1 MGTVPHRHRTAPMVA
16 APTLRAQIATVLETA
31 DEGDADVLDR
41 LVPLVYEQLRAMA
54 HRQLAREH
62 GARTLQ
68 TTALVH
74 EAYLKVADDSKVT
87 QRGQSYFFAAAAR
100 AMRQVLVDRARRRAA
115 QKRGGDADIVGLDD
129 ASPAVDGFAADVL
142 DLDRALTLLAERN
155 PRHARVVECRFFGGL
170 SITETAAALDVSSR
184 TVKSD
189 WTLAR
194 AWLYETLHGSSS
206 A

>member
-1 MGTVPHRHRTAPMVA
+1 MVA

-170 SITETAAALDVSSR
+170 SIAETAAALDVSSR

-194 AWLYETLHGSSS
+194 AWLYETLHGSGS

>member
-1 MGTVPHRHRTAPMVA
+1 MAA
-16 APTLRAQIATVLETA
+16 APTLHAQIAAVLETA
-31 DEGDADVLDR
+31 DEGEAEVLDR

-87 QRGQSYFFAAAAR
+87 RRGQRYFFAAAAR

-115 QKRGGDADIVGLDD
+115 QKRGGDAEVVSLEDE
-129 ASPAVDGFAADVL
+129 SPAVDGFAADVL
-142 DLDRALTLLAERN
+142 DLDRALELLSERN

-170 SITETAAALDVSSR
+170 SIDETASALDVSPR
-184 TVKSD
+184 TVKYD

-194 AWLYETLHGSSS
+194 AWLYEVLHGSGT